1 MLPRARLRTTVLKTM
16 SNFASHSPAPSNV
29 PVPRLSVPPYAVPAS
44 VAEGEPLPVSGGVR
58 PFVPQPWRAAFVAP
72 ELTATVEPTVVEP
85 TVVASM
91 ATPVAAPAPAMEV
104 PARIP
109 PYQPLRPTP
118 IMTAAIRTPLYI
130 PTIPPPAA
138 EAAVEDEGMI
148 EPQLVHSDSFSA
160 PAAVTP
166 EAVLVDDGEL
176 PWIDAFLSSTP
187 AVPMATIPTPLANAL
202 VSKPPAEDVVET
214 AASAAA
220 EVAEVV
226 EVEDVV
232 ATVAELD
239 ADHDVVRQT
248 EEVASTAA
256 DLEADT
262 ASSDAW
268 PLDDAVA
275 QFREL
280 SAQLDAAVHS
290 FDSPEELFTEALA
303 PEPLPAWSD
312 DDLMD
317 IMPIRH
323 SGKTPLSSPAVIS
336 EGELWSER
344 ARKAQEEAQVFQAM
358 ASAEPVGELSDS
370 SVPLTHAT
378 AEQAAHALEVLAQR
392 VRAGELTLPG
402 YDPRMGESAA
412 LVAALAAILGVRFR

>member
-29 PVPRLSVPPYAVPAS
+29 PVPQLSVPPYAAPAS
-44 VAEGEPLPVSGGVR
+44 VADGEPLPVSGGVR
-58 PFVPQPWRAAFVAP
+58 PFVPQPWRAAFAAP
-72 ELTATVEPTVVEP
+72 EPTVAVESP
-85 TVVASM
+85 
-91 ATPVAAPAPAMEV
+91 ATPVASPALAMEV

-130 PTIPPPAA
+130 PTIPTPAA
-138 EAAVEDEGMI
+138 EAAVEDEGII
-148 EPQLVHSDSFSA
+148 EPQMVRTEEFSV

-166 EAVLVDDGEL
+166 EAVLLDDGEL

-187 AVPMATIPTPLANAL
+187 AVPMATVPTPLANAL
-202 VSKPPAEDVVET
+202 VSEQPAEELVVMS
-214 AASAAA
+214 ADAAA
-220 EVAEVV
+220 EPVEVV
-226 EVEDVV
+226 EVVEV
-232 ATVAELD
+232 AAAVADCES
-239 ADHDVVRQT
+239 ADHETDNVVLLET
-248 EEVASTAA
+248 EEVDSPATDAQA
-256 DLEADT
+256 HA

-268 PLDDAVA
+268 PLEDAVA

-280 SAQLDAAVHS
+280 SAQLDSAVNS
-290 FDSPEELFTEALA
+290 FESPEELFAEAST

-312 DDLMD
+312 DDMMD

-344 ARKAQEEAQVFQAM
+344 ARKAQEEAQVFRAM
-358 ASAEPVGELSDS
+358 ASAGTVSEAGDASAPV
-370 SVPLTHAT
+370 THAT
-378 AEQAAHALEVLAQR
+378 AEQAAQALEVLAQR

-402 YDPRMGESAA
+402 YDPYMGESAA

>member
-29 PVPRLSVPPYAVPAS
+29 PVPRLSVPPYAAPAS

-58 PFVPQPWRAAFVAP
+58 PFVPQPWRAAFAAP
-72 ELTATVEPTVVEP
+72 EPTVAVESQP
-85 TVVASM
+85 
-91 ATPVAAPAPAMEV
+91 TPVASPAVAMEV

-130 PTIPPPAA
+130 PTIPTPAA
-138 EAAVEDEGMI
+138 EAAVEDEGII
-148 EPQLVHSDSFSA
+148 EPQLVHTEEFSV
-160 PAAVTP
+160 PAAVAP
-166 EAVLVDDGEL
+166 EAMLLDDGEL
-176 PWIDAFLSSTP
+176 PWIDAYLSSTP
-187 AVPMATIPTPLANAL
+187 AVSMATVPTPLANAL
-202 VSKPPAEDVVET
+202 VSEQPAEELVEMS
-214 AASAAA
+214 ADAAA
-220 EVAEVV
+220 EFVEVV
-226 EVEDVV
+226 EASAEVADVE
-232 ATVAELD
+232 AAEPET
-239 ADHDVVRQT
+239 HDDMVLET
-248 EEVASTAA
+248 EEIVSPATDAQVLA
-256 DLEADT
+256 

-280 SAQLDAAVHS
+280 SAQLDSAVHS
-290 FDSPEELFTEALA
+290 FESPEELFAEASA

-312 DDLMD
+312 DDMMD

-323 SGKTPLSSPAVIS
+323 SGKTPLSTPAVIS

-344 ARKAQEEAQVFQAM
+344 ARKAQEEAQVFRAM
-358 ASAEPVGELSDS
+358 ASADTVSEAGDASA
-370 SVPLTHAT
+370 PLTHAT
-378 AEQAAHALEVLAQR
+378 AEQAAQALEVLAQR

-402 YDPRMGESAA
+402 YDPHMGESAA